1 MEIRRKHSSAFRCAV
16 PPVPNRPSK
25 HLQGEQT
32 PLPRHQWWPGR
43 FHQEAVVER
52 RSSST
57 PTWPSGG
64 ANEAIRQPV
73 PETDSGSG
81 REIHFR
87 SCRSFHRLEHPW
99 GSNKGCSGQFLLT
112 ALTIWQRN
120 FPLSIAMSGNE
131 RLRQAGREGPGHL
144 PGSVRHTRLVVFRY
158 FSQ

>member
-32 PLPRHQWWPGR
+32 PLPRRQWWPGR

-73 PETDSGSG
+73 PETDSASG

-120 FPLSIAMSGNE
+120 FPLSIAMSVQVAVLADVDRARSRAIDVARFPVGNDKG
-131 RLRQAGREGPGHL
+131 ACGH
-144 PGSVRHTRLVVFRY
+144 
-158 FSQ
+158 